1 MASLISR
8 LSTKSEGRTSATA
21 IAGLILVPLIVAGL
35 FVYGLWNPMDRLGT
49 VNAAIVNNDE
59 PVTINGQLTP
69 LGRLLSAGLVDGV
82 EGASNYRW
90 VVTNEAGANKGLAD
104 GSYVAAVTIPKDFSK
119 NATSSMVDTA
129 HPVQALIDVKTTDK
143 SKLVDDAITT
153 VIASAAVNA
162 MNQQLTSSYLENLFI
177 GFSSLSSNLGTA
189 ATGAHS
195 LATGMDTL
203 ATGTK
208 KLSTGTTAFA
218 NGLSDYAAGIS
229 SLPAQ
234 TKQMTDGLAALVG
247 NNMGG
252 CLGSGA
258 SVDFCTKLATLS
270 GGLSYVAAGLPAV
283 SGGATTLAASGQ
295 DIATGLK
302 GISTGV
308 SASATGA
315 TDLANGLDKAV
326 AGIPTYG
333 KEETKKLASVAT
345 NAVGIANGGSLSFG
359 QSSTPLYIVLA
370 LWLGALATFIGLR
383 ALPRRLLETTR
394 SSLSL
399 AVRSFTI
406 PGIIAVTQGVLVAT
420 IIAFAQGFT
429 LVQWASVAGLSA
441 LVGLA
446 FTATNQALTALF
458 GGFGR
463 LISLVVGLLILVTGV
478 VATVPGVLVA
488 ALAVT
493 PASEAITALQAAINP
508 ANVSGLGGAI
518 TAVVL
523 WLIGAVLMTSL
534 AISRKRH
541 VSITALSRQTQLG

>member
-8 LSTKSEGRTSATA
+8 LSTKSEGRASAGA
-21 IAGLILVPLIVAGL
+21 IAGLILVPLIIAGL
-35 FVYGLWNPMDRLGT
+35 FVFGLWNPMDRLGT
-49 VNAAIVNNDE
+49 VTAAIVNNDE

-69 LGRLLSAGLVDGV
+69 LGRLLTAGLVDGV
-82 EGASNYRW
+82 DGAPNYKW
-90 VVTNEAGANKGLAD
+90 IVTNEAGADKGLAD
-104 GSYVAAVTIPKDFSK
+104 GSYVAAVTIPRDFSK

-195 LATGMDTL
+195 LATGMDAL
-203 ATGTK
+203 AAGTK
-208 KLSTGTTAFA
+208 KLSSGTNAFA
-218 NGLSDYAAGIS
+218 NGLTTFADGTA
-229 SLPAQ
+229 SLPAS
-234 TKQMTDGLAALVG
+234 TKQLADGLAVLSANCAGVG
-247 NNMGG
+247 APAPYCAQLSAISGG
-252 CLGSGA
+252 LTSLSNAMPAISSGA
-258 SVDFCTKLATLS
+258 S
-270 GGLSYVAAGLPAV
+270 
-283 SGGATTLAASGQ
+283 TLAASGQ

-302 GISTGV
+302 GISTGIN
-308 SASATGA
+308 ASATGA
-315 TDLANGLDKAV
+315 TDLASGLDKAV

-333 KEETKKLASVAT
+333 KEETKKLATVAT
-345 NAVGIANGGSLSFG
+345 NAVGIKNGGSLTFG

-394 SSLSL
+394 SSLTL
-399 AVRSFTI
+399 AIRSFTI
-406 PGIIAVTQGVLVAT
+406 PGVIALVQGVLVAT
-420 IIAFAQGFT
+420 IIAFAQGFGLT
-429 LVQWASVAGLSA
+429 QWASVAGLAA

-446 FTATNQALTALF
+446 FTATNQALNALF

-463 LISLVVGLLILVTGV
+463 LVSLIVGLLILVTGV
-478 VATVPGVLVA
+478 VATVPA
-488 ALAVT
+488 ALVSALGFT
-493 PASEAITALQAAINP
+493 PASDAITALQAAINP
-508 ANVSGLGGAI
+508 ADVSGLGGAI

-523 WLIGAVLMTSL
+523 WLIGAVLVTAL

-541 VSITALSRQTQLG
+541 VSITALSRETKQA